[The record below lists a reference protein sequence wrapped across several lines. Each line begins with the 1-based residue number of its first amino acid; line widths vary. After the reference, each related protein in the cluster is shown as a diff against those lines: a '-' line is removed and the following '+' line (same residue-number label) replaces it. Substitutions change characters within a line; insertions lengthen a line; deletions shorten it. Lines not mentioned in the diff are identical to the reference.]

1 MLLLLNPWVQRILLV
16 VALIAGYAY
25 WANYEKAIGA
35 ASEQA
40 REATVAIQH
49 EQKVDATAES
59 VDQAVSQDQSP
70 QDTLNKQWS
79 QP

>member
-1 MLLLLNPWVQRILLV
+1 MLLILNPWVQRAIIVL
-16 VALIAGYAY
+16 ALIAGYAY
-25 WANYEKAIGA
+25 WANREKSIGA
-35 ASEQA
+35 ANEKA
-40 REATVAIQH
+40 REEVIAIQH
-49 EQKVDATAES
+49 EQKVDATAAA